1 MSNRRVSP
9 PEPFIGVSMERL
21 EASLESDGLE
31 PGSLGP
37 GMDMVRTVVQC
48 SLPMPPVSPAA
59 PLSLAG
65 AAWLPGGADRISAL
79 PDRLLRDIISR
90 LPAADGARTAALASR
105 WRPLWRSAPLVVA
118 DAHFLPNGRWIPG
131 VGEEDS
137 PGVADLVTCV
147 LAAHPGPFRCVHLTR
162 TAMDAHRGEIARWL
176 DVLAAKGVQ
185 ELAFINRPWPLDIR
199 LPATLFRC
207 APRTR
212 LFLSAW
218 RLPDTAAV
226 PRSGAF
232 PSLQELGLSV
242 VAMEDRDLAFLL
254 DRSPVLEILTII
266 LLFLSQVLVVDAP
279 RLESLLQSWGLRLG
293 SKSRRCCRVKV
304 GHAPKLRVIG
314 YLEPGEHDLEIGNT
328 AIKAGTKLSTSTSTL
343 VPSVKILALE
353 LKFQVRSDL
362 KKVPNF
368 LRCFPNVETLHI
380 QSEKACEEP
389 TGKVGLKFWLEG
401 GPITCIRQQLKKLI
415 FREFRGSTN
424 EVAFLKFIAEKARVL
439 EKMMVVVYLSSEVDV
454 SAMLKPLTCAKWA
467 NGACKLQV
475 YKSIYSDGSRP
486 VYGVRLASEVLP
498 ADP

>member
-1 MSNRRVSP
+1 
-9 PEPFIGVSMERL
+9 
-21 EASLESDGLE
+21 
-31 PGSLGP
+31 
-37 GMDMVRTVVQC
+37 
-48 SLPMPPVSPAA
+48 
-59 PLSLAG
+59 
-65 AAWLPGGADRISAL
+65 
-79 PDRLLRDIISR
+79 
-90 LPAADGARTAALASR
+90 
-105 WRPLWRSAPLVVA
+105 
-118 DAHFLPNGRWIPG
+118 
-131 VGEEDS
+131 
-137 PGVADLVTCV
+137 
-147 LAAHPGPFRCVHLTR
+147 
-162 TAMDAHRGEIARWL
+162 
-176 DVLAAKGVQ
+176 
-185 ELAFINRPWPLDIR
+185 
-199 LPATLFRC
+199 
-207 APRTR
+207 
-212 LFLSAW
+212 
-218 RLPDTAAV
+218 
-226 PRSGAF
+226 
-232 PSLQELGLSV
+232 
-242 VAMEDRDLAFLL
+242 MEDRDLAFLL

-266 LLFLSQVLVVDAP
+266 LSQVPVRLRLVSHSVRCVQLCYSIVAEVLVVDAP

-439 EKMMVVVYLSSEVDV
+439 EKMVVVVYLSSEVDV

-486 VYGVRLASEVLP
+486 VYGVRLASENYAQTLMPLP
-498 ADP
+498 FYMKKICHFARYLPEPMLAPASIYISEEQTADTSVGLKDSDAGFVNAIKEIRASEKVIIEDLHLIRPPLSSPAIAVTLAGTAFAIASSRILNALHAGSILITSSLGPV